1 MSEQLYKYL
10 WRALCSKLL
19 PSSFIQRIAFNI
31 HLRKNAKKR
40 VNCVWSIGLPM
51 PYGPLL
57 PEFRSTLDSA
67 TSSPSLL
74 NMGSVLL
81 GQWQLGE
88 SNTPPPFWKK
98 NCPTKD
104 DIWHFLDLRS
114 MLTDSGHCA
123 IHYNS
128 QVREGEPKNINNHL

>member
-40 VNCVWSIGLPM
+40 VNCVWSRPAYAIWSTVARISVNFGFRHQLPV
-51 PYGPLL
+51 PAEHGP
-57 PEFRSTLDSA
+57 RTVGVVAGGRVQHA
-67 TSSPSLL
+67 TAIL
-74 NMGSVLL
+74 
-81 GQWQLGE
+81 E
-88 SNTPPPFWKK
+88 K

-104 DIWHFLDLRS
+104 DNWHFLDSRS
-114 MLTDSGHCA
+114 MLTDGGHCA
-123 IHYNS
+123 MHYNS